1 MNKDSQS
8 ARGGLNTNG
17 KHYPVPTSMCPEF
30 STNCWMESSRY
41 RIGFVKVADRSH
53 PMNKDLSIPKN
64 NRSCKDILQSPAENE
79 EEETVEGV
87 VSLNKMGGT
96 DTCIDIPRTELTSC
110 LLEKPPIGKKV
121 KLCNGSQEGQNA
133 EMRLLQRA
141 EETAYININCVDPLG
156 RSALLMAIDNE
167 NLEMVELLIEHRVE
181 TKDAL
186 LHAIS
191 EEFVEAVEVLLEHE
205 ETIHKKGEPHS
216 WEALPPDTATF
227 TPDITPLI
235 LSAHRDNYEI
245 IKILLDRGATLPM
258 PHDVRCGCDEC
269 VTSRMEDS
277 LRHSRSRINAYRALA
292 SPSLIALSSKDP
304 ILTAFELSWELR
316 RLSFMEHEFKS
327 EYQELRKQCQDFAT
341 ALLDH
346 TRSSY
351 ELEVLLNHDPSGPAF
366 EHGDR
371 MHLNRLKL
379 AIKLRQKKIRCTFQR
394 PAIVGVHM
402 VRGLARIPSKKYGPA
417 SPGDSENRHSVSVFL
432 HSLHS
437 RPAFGNRSDHAEAV
451 HQVYMSFRFVL
462 PLFIYAYTR
471 LSETVPAIYIW
482 YGRKRRSFYTTRF
495 YSVRS

>member
-1 MNKDSQS
+1 MFWCLHKS
-8 ARGGLNTNG
+8 AGEDEEEAGQGSVLRGG
-17 KHYPVPTSMCPEF
+17 
-30 STNCWMESSRY
+30 ST
-41 RIGFVKVADRSH
+41 
-53 PMNKDLSIPKN
+53 
-64 NRSCKDILQSPAENE
+64 
-79 EEETVEGV
+79 
-87 VSLNKMGGT
+87 GGT
-96 DTCIDIPRTELTSC
+96 DTYIDIPKADGPLAMN
-110 LLEKPPIGKKV
+110 LLEKPCIDKKV
-121 KLCNGSQEGQNA
+121 KRHSIHGMMEEENVIRPHQEIAQLSLDEKKFLLAVERGDVA
-133 EMRLLQRA
+133 STRRMLQRA
-141 EETAYININCVDPLG
+141 EETGYININCVDPLG

-167 NLEMVELLIEHRVE
+167 NLEMVELLIEHKVE

-191 EEFVEAVEVLLEHE
+191 EEFVEAVEVLLDHE
-205 ETIHKKGEPHS
+205 ETIHKPGEPHS

-316 RLSFMEHEFKS
+316 RLSFMEHEFKL
-327 EYQELRKQCQDFAT
+327 EYLELRKQCQDFAT

-351 ELEVLLNHDPSGPAF
+351 ELEVLLNHDPTGPAF
-366 EHGDR
+366 EHGER

-379 AIKLRQKKIRCTFQR
+379 AIKLRQKK
-394 PAIVGVHM
+394 VGSFCMFIFLRSGDTVSDD
-402 VRGLARIPSKKYGPA
+402 RISI
-417 SPGDSENRHSVSVFL
+417 D
-432 HSLHS
+432 
-437 RPAFGNRSDHAEAV
+437 
-451 HQVYMSFRFVL
+451 
-462 PLFIYAYTR
+462 
-471 LSETVPAIYIW
+471 
-482 YGRKRRSFYTTRF
+482 
-495 YSVRS
+495 